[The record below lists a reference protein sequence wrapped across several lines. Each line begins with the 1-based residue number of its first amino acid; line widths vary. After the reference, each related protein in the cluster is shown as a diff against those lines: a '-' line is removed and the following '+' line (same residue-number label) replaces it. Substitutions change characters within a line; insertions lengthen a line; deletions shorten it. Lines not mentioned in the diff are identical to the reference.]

1 MYLLL
6 KYVPTNDFT
15 SRRNSLLSSSSPR
28 HNDIVNLFELRVEFT
43 NAYSQFSSCICG
55 CNLKTKD
62 NVFEVYRQPYPPT
75 EKNRQMY
82 DEHVRYQKT
91 TNPYYN
97 PEYTPSFD
105 YWLLSLS
112 LHPVIDDKCPLCY
125 TLCDTT
131 RGDINRLIDILSN
144 KHVLILELPNAAIG
158 TVVYDLV
165 YYARCR
171 YGPFLSQQNGCK
183 PKIPEFKQEYNRL
196 LDDILICNT
205 TDPAVYVPVL
215 LAYQKDK
222 WIQHT
227 QKYVQ
232 TMLLPE
238 TEQKLHR
245 WKQEVCSEPTPK
257 VYEPED
263 ELNLESLD

>member
-1 MYLLL
+1 MYFLL

-28 HNDIVNLFELRVEFT
+28 HNDILNLFELRVEFT
-43 NAYSQFSSCICG
+43 TDYSQFSSYICE
-55 CNLKTKD
+55 CNFKTKD

-97 PEYTPSFD
+97 PVYTPSFE

-112 LHPVIDDKCPLCY
+112 LHPVIHDKCPSCY
-125 TLCDTT
+125 TLCETMH
-131 RGDINRLIDILSN
+131 GDIYRLIDILSN
-144 KHVLILELPNAAIG
+144 KHVLILELPNVAID

-171 YGPFLSQQNGCK
+171 YGPE
-183 PKIPEFKQEYNRL
+183 IPEFKQEYNRL

-205 TDPAVYVPVL
+205 TDPAVYVPML

-227 QKYVQ
+227 QNYVQ
-232 TMLLPE
+232 TMLLSE